1 MSVHSPGIFARLGV
15 SSRRDPQHPVRL
27 DPFPAICAKGVVRPS
42 VLVLVVDMMAG
53 FHAEA
58 GAGSD
63 WVFTTD
69 LSLRAPARRI
79 PERVVA
85 TGQVLRAGRG
95 SISCEVALRAGDRAF
110 AYGQSGFIRIPRR
123 HGDPPKPHLHPDEE
137 FRRQAPIERPL
148 VEEVGIRVLDPAT
161 GHCELALRDELL
173 NPARVLQ
180 GAIVSLVAEV
190 AAETLAEHASGAPQL
205 VTELDIRY
213 LAMGRVGPIWSR
225 ASWIGDPGSGALRVE
240 LRDRGNGDR
249 LTTTVL
255 ARSEPLEASA
265 SR

>member
-1 MSVHSPGIFARLGV
+1 MSGFEPGIFTRLGV
-15 SSRRDPQHPVRL
+15 SSRRDPDSPVRL
-27 DPFPAICAKGVVRPS
+27 DPFPEICAKGVVRPS

-58 GAGSD
+58 GAGTD

-69 LSLRAPARRI
+69 LSLRAPARRV
-79 PERVVA
+79 PQQVVA
-85 TGQVLRAGRG
+85 TGQALRSGRG
-95 SISCEVALRAGDRAF
+95 SISCDVSLSAGGRPY

-137 FRRQAPIERPL
+137 FRKRAPIDRPL
-148 VEEVGIRVLDPAT
+148 VEEVGIQLLDAAT
-161 GHCELALRDELL
+161 GRCELALRDELL

-190 AAETLAEHASGAPQL
+190 AAESLAEHTTGRPQL

-213 LAMGRVGPIWSR
+213 LAMGRVGPICSR
-225 ASWIGDPGSGALRVE
+225 AWWIGEPGSGALRVE

-249 LTTTVL
+249 LTTAVL
-255 ARSEPLEASA
+255 ARTEPC
-265 SR
+265 